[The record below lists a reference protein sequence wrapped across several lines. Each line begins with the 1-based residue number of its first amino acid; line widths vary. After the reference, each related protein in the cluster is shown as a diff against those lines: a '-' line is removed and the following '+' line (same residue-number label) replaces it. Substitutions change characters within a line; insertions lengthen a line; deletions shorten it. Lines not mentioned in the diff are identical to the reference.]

1 MGYPTHTKDQ
11 KKRMRTADDSDDGS
25 EIAGMAWRD
34 TCLMALDVDGWK
46 KCRYLDLRH

>member
-1 MGYPTHTKDQ
+1 MGYSTHTKDQ
-11 KKRMRTADDSDDGS
+11 KERMGNADDSDGVS

-34 TCLMALDVDGWK
+34 TCLMALDADGWK